1 MTGRQA
7 GAVTDRQPAG
17 VWRPDGIRW
26 RRQITAVPL
35 GGRWRAAGAGRGF
48 GAGSRRARRWSAR
61 VALRCVFVRALPRK
75 MEMRRGGERRHSS
88 TTGRGQKQCTRKT
101 RGGGRGNGVVWWAR
115 AGRRAIIVASAA
127 GEWSDHLLCPET
139 RTNGRAASASAPS
152 VSCYL
157 LNIRLEV
164 SPALN

>member
-1 MTGRQA
+1 L
-7 GAVTDRQPAG
+7 V
-17 VWRPDGIRW
+17 
-26 RRQITAVPL
+26 
-35 GGRWRAAGAGRGF
+35 
-48 GAGSRRARRWSAR
+48 GSRC
-61 VALRCVFVRALPRK
+61 VALRFRPGAPPK
-75 MEMRRGGERRHSS
+75 DGNAPRRGEKTQQQQHRQR
-88 TTGRGQKQCTRKT
+88 QFTRKT